1 MKKLLLGTLYLF
13 SALLSAIFAFLFSES
28 LSFHIVPVIVI
39 AALLLQALML
49 SAKDAANTSL
59 SSGNLSNK
67 ELYSL
72 MRTIA
77 YVTLCVAPLLFPFVV
92 FGDLKMKTIV
102 SCAAW
107 LMTYFVGFVIF
118 RIMYGNSIKNRMN
131 IEKEE
136 LSEQKK
142 REEQGLI

>member
-1 MKKLLLGTLYLF
+1 MKKRLLGIVYLF
-13 SALLSAIFAFLFSES
+13 SALLSAIFAFIFSES

-39 AALLLQALML
+39 VALLLQALML
-49 SAKDAANTSL
+49 SAKDAVNTSL
-59 SSGNLSNK
+59 SSGNLSNT

-72 MRTIA
+72 SLTIA
-77 YVTLCVAPLLFPFVV
+77 YVTLCVAPLLFPFIV

-102 SCAAW
+102 SCTAW
-107 LMTYFVGFVIF
+107 LLTYFVGFVIF
-118 RIMYGNSIKNRMN
+118 RIMYGSSIKNRMN
-131 IEKEE
+131 IEEEE